1 MHDAAPPR
9 ELLTSVADG
18 MRILGV
24 KKNSI
29 YSLINTH
36 EIEAVRIFSRTLLK
50 VASLHALCERGGTR
64 LRSAP
69 RARKERTS

>member
-1 MHDAAPPR
+1 
-9 ELLTSVADG
+9 

-29 YSLINTH
+29 YSLINTG
-36 EIEAVRIFSRTLLK
+36 EVEAVRIFNRTLLK
-50 VASLHALCERGGTR
+50 VANLHALVERGGTK

-69 RARKERTS
+69 RGKARTS